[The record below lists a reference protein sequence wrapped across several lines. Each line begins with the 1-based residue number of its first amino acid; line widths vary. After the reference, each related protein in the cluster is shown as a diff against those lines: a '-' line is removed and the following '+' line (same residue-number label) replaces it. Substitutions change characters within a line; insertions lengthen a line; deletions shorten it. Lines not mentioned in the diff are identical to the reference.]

1 LRLKYN
7 APSPGRF
14 FSRSQNFSRDV
25 LLRGDVYFKCGMLFL
40 FQAAEIF
47 EDIEAILN
55 SPQKYQNSTITTV
68 AVNKHGMRIERG
80 RSSYRATKAA
90 GEKGP
95 VVRDDMYS
103 NRGNTKITNAVHAH
117 RTTRVIQASGTVEAD
132 DDNDS
137 AMDGNGPGNGPGN
150 DQKNGSKT
158 VDTVNRHRTT
168 RYRCHRREIRF

>member
-1 LRLKYN
+1 
-7 APSPGRF
+7 
-14 FSRSQNFSRDV
+14 
-25 LLRGDVYFKCGMLFL
+25 MLFL

-55 SPQKYQNSTITTV
+55 SPQKYQNSSITTV

-117 RTTRVIQASGTVEAD
+117 RTAGVIQASGTVVEDD

-137 AMDGNGPGNGPGN
+137 AVDENGPGY
-150 DQKNGSKT
+150 DQKNDSKID
-158 VDTVNRHRTT
+158 DTVNRHRTT
-168 RYRCHRREIRF
+168 R